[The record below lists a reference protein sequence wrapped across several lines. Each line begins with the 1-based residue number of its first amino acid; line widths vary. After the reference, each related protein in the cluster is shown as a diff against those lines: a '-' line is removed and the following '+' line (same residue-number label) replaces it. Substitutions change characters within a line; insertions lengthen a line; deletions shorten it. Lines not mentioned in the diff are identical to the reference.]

1 METFNFRCCLT
12 GGPPRHHGVIMKHH
26 NLVETNHYHIA
37 LNRFD
42 VTEALEELEY
52 EIVRELEK
60 QTIYSTSWFD
70 WGDVNVAAAIGN
82 CSSNAT
88 EGEEILGLPNFS
100 IDFIYNAADLI
111 DCSDVVITSSQFPVE
126 KLVMQTLQSNLR
138 GEVQRHSAA
147 VHYEIISGEIPYLSV
162 AGYTIKNQSKLEAK
176 ELEFSMNSRYDKIV
190 ETDVVEFQKEIYRK
204 TKEQIFVKDLNFV
217 CRFVNSEEHS
227 FSGYGCNKT
236 GDIFSTTRCKC
247 NHTTVFAV
255 LLSIKTVAVPY
266 GVKLCSYTTE
276 AVSVLLLLAT
286 VSILLYFRVEIKSDR
301 TFIQINMSFSLLLFH
316 LVNISHDM
324 VVNDATACEA
334 ATVATHYLVL
344 TTGCW
349 MLADGVFLLIKTSD
363 NVISFSTINEKKKN
377 AIAFILCMLVPAVI
391 VGAAATVGFFQGE
404 YMSPCFLYTSTKEY
418 KEKVQY
424 EGQKSNVSVRKYDIC
439 WLKPNSPIFLAT
451 VIAPVATILLAN
463 LIITV
468 KVTISIIQLK
478 NRSRKM
484 QNSREGESQY
494 DNLVSATKA
503 LIILLPV
510 LGLPWALGFLTGI
523 ESHQSSLIFMYLNV
537 IINGLQGVV
546 VFVLF
551 CGMNPALQGKVNRKR
566 NHIGATPKSTSEPTV
581 DRTKGTDL
589 D

>member
-1 METFNFRCCLT
+1 
-12 GGPPRHHGVIMKHH
+12 
-26 NLVETNHYHIA
+26 
-37 LNRFD
+37 
-42 VTEALEELEY
+42 
-52 EIVRELEK
+52 
-60 QTIYSTSWFD
+60 
-70 WGDVNVAAAIGN
+70 
-82 CSSNAT
+82 
-88 EGEEILGLPNFS
+88 
-100 IDFIYNAADLI
+100 
-111 DCSDVVITSSQFPVE
+111 
-126 KLVMQTLQSNLR
+126 
-138 GEVQRHSAA
+138 
-147 VHYEIISGEIPYLSV
+147 
-162 AGYTIKNQSKLEAK
+162 
-176 ELEFSMNSRYDKIV
+176 
-190 ETDVVEFQKEIYRK
+190 
-204 TKEQIFVKDLNFV
+204 
-217 CRFVNSEEHS
+217 
-227 FSGYGCNKT
+227 
-236 GDIFSTTRCKC
+236 
-247 NHTTVFAV
+247 
-255 LLSIKTVAVPY
+255 
-266 GVKLCSYTTE
+266 
-276 AVSVLLLLAT
+276 
-286 VSILLYFRVEIKSDR
+286 
-301 TFIQINMSFSLLLFH
+301 
-316 LVNISHDM
+316 
-324 VVNDATACEA
+324 
-334 ATVATHYLVL
+334 
-344 TTGCW
+344 
-349 MLADGVFLLIKTSD
+349 
-363 NVISFSTINEKKKN
+363 
-377 AIAFILCMLVPAVI
+377 
-391 VGAAATVGFFQGE
+391 
-404 YMSPCFLYTSTKEY
+404 MSPCFLYTSTKEY